1 MARLY
6 KNAEIF
12 SHVSEVGFMRE
23 ATGTHGD
30 TTLSANAAKGAL
42 SLTVTAITNFADGD
56 YIAIGA
62 PGDTQEI
69 GQISGAPA
77 GNTINLRSALAIAHL
92 SGEEVFE
99 VTRTKLGDLTDD
111 GVDVTWGEGDF
122 NAITAATKRGAV
134 AYLVGHASQLLE
146 FSILNTNPENV
157 AAALGIPETNISGAG
172 TAANPTRLDTAPDDF
187 VTALAAAWYFTGIRK
202 DGSTVE
208 IQAWG
213 VDVDPNTGAQ
223 KFTRGQA
230 SPIRFRLRPTAGIRY
245 LAYA

>member
-6 KNAEIF
+6 KNAELF
-12 SHVSEVGFMRE
+12 SHVTEIGYMRE

-30 TTLSANAAKGAL
+30 TTLSANAAKGA
-42 SLTVTAITNFADGD
+42 STITVTSATNFADGD
-56 YIAIGA
+56 YLFIGA

-69 GQISGAPA
+69 AQQSGAPA
-77 GNTINLRSALAIAHL
+77 GSVITLRSTLAMAHL
-92 SGEEVFE
+92 SGEEVSE
-99 VTRTKLGDLTDD
+99 VTRTKLGDLSDD

-134 AYLVGHASQLLE
+134 GYLVGHASQLLE
-146 FSILNTNPENV
+146 FSVINTNPENV
-157 AAALGIPETNISGAG
+157 AASLGIPEANVTGAF
-172 TAANPTRLDTAPDDF
+172 TAANPTKLDMAPDDF
-187 VTALAAAWYFTGIRK
+187 VTAVAAAWYFVGLRK

-223 KFTRGQA
+223 KFARGQA
-230 SPIRFRLRPTAGIRY
+230 SPARFRLRPTAGIRY